1 MKHDL
6 SQSGVAVY
14 TARRRNKSI
23 WMRGSLI
30 VALVVAVLTSYAL
43 IFPARTVGR
52 DLICGQT
59 EHSHTEDCW
68 LAALTCGLE
77 EDETHT
83 HTAAC
88 YTTVLVCGMEEHVHS
103 DGCYAELAPTTEATE
118 ATEAATEPAAT
129 QPEESLPVGTEPE
142 QSSEPVEMQPG
153 EIPVVTEP
161 AAAEPTEP
169 AVTEPVVTEP
179 EPEPARME
187 DTDWWLEFGD
197 EGIDL
202 APYLESAV
210 FQRQQGSVLVEDTVF
225 ENGEI
230 VKAAIVYDIPEQIVT
245 PDCKYVYY
253 KLPEGVR
260 PIERTSGDV
269 MDEGVAVGVYTIT
282 EDGVIHILFNDDF
295 ANGNAIMGTVE
306 FTSRLYANDDGSDRE
321 VEFENDAGTI
331 TIIVPDEQRYDLAME
346 KSGELSSDYNSVE
359 FVLSVISEKGT
370 GAPITVTDQLTN
382 QTPATLFSAA
392 YDPGAFRVVH
402 VDAAGVETVISDYLL
417 VWGEDEMSFT
427 IDPLPALEA
436 GERYEIYY
444 RVELDPDLSGSFELD
459 NDASATAG
467 CLHAETTFFITYV
480 CDITK
485 TGSFNPVTG
494 LIDWV
499 ITVNPESRPVAG
511 WRIEDDL
518 PYPAVGKVLLTNA
531 NGVRYADITP
541 ADGRTIRYT
550 FPSNA
555 PARPYFIRYST
566 LAPTTSETVTN
577 AVRLINDRDTTVVS
591 EVEVSE
597 RAEGVEKSVD
607 AEYLRSNGMVQT
619 YWSFVVSMP
628 AGELESYTFR
638 DLIAAGVVDMNQGSA
653 LDSGLHFGC
662 AAELD
667 AAFRGNLRLVS
678 DGKSWFYGDPGNDYV
693 VFELSYYD
701 AQGNLVEPSDESTP
715 VSHVSFRL
723 SPAKGVSF
731 HGYEIIADRY
741 PTWLDVRGAEIGSY
755 WSYQNNVI
763 LPGGEMDQVNAYFRK
778 GKAFEKQIK
787 LGSRYVGEDA
797 SVNYGDCGGQLEYRL
812 VLDLDALDGESFSV
826 TDLLPAGMELVEDS
840 PRAYFT
846 GESFHGE
853 YLGAFAHPEN
863 FSWQLLPEADGS
875 SRVQFMGSG
884 VTEAMREA
892 YAYVC
897 VVYRVRLTDQEL
909 WNDYTE
915 THRSFVNNAQW
926 GDFTDS
932 HSVTVHNEPKRLEK
946 TGGQLLDQ
954 DGGGLPRIRFSLL
967 INAGAEDLD
976 PESDWITLSD
986 QFSSEIGAGLEL
998 SSIRLYHYDP
1008 SRPDNLGNMVRTN
1021 EYSLSYNS
1029 AERRMT
1035 VTLPDENAYVMC
1047 YDYTVDYTAILDGQ
1061 TTVSNSATLAGRFH
1075 SSTELALKGVS
1086 SSATAWQRVITVT
1099 KVDADN
1105 NAKVLP
1111 GAEFILEYWDK
1122 EQQQWRSADD
1132 SEEPRRYVTDEN
1144 GKIVLNLLGTER
1156 DLDAALLYRFT
1167 EVRAPLGYD
1176 ADGTVMWFICMPKN
1190 NQSYVQVF
1198 EEAAEGSGVTIEEVN
1213 FFAPNGGACYIANPF
1228 TGLTVEKRW
1237 YEQDGREMEKPMRQ
1251 SIDVTLYVSTDPS
1264 GESGKTLVPADEN
1277 VANPVRITAQ
1287 DNWSYTWDA
1296 LPTKNENGEQLY
1308 YFAVEAPVPGF
1319 TTSYI
1324 NNGITGGTIVITNDC
1339 EPYELPATGGTGSR
1353 QFVCLGALMMS
1364 LAALVYIKFKMK
1376 NMEEKQ

>member
-1 MKHDL
+1 MKNDL

-23 WMRGSLI
+23 WMRSSLI

-77 EDETHT
+77 EDENHT
-83 HTAAC
+83 HSAAC

-118 ATEAATEPAAT
+118 AATEPAAT
-129 QPEESLPVGTEPE
+129 QPEESLPVSTEPE
-142 QSSEPVEMQPG
+142 QGTEPAETEPG

-161 AAAEPTEP
+161 V
-169 AVTEPVVTEP
+169 VTEPDEPVPTEP
-179 EPEPARME
+179 EPEPVTEPVKME
-187 DTDWWLEFGD
+187 DTDWWMELSY

-225 ENGEI
+225 ENGET
-230 VKAAIVYDIPEQIVT
+230 VKASIVYDIPEQIVT

-253 KLPEGVR
+253 ALPEGVR
-260 PIERTSGDV
+260 PVERTSGDV
-269 MDEGVAVGVYTIT
+269 MDDGVAVGVYTIT

-306 FTSRLYANDDGSDRE
+306 FSSWLYANDDGSDRV
-321 VEFENDAGTI
+321 VEFENGAGTI
-331 TIIVPDEQRYDLAME
+331 TIVVPDEQRYDLAME
-346 KSGELSSDYNSVE
+346 KSGELSSDYSSAE
-359 FVLSVISEKGT
+359 FVLSVFSEKGS

-392 YDPGAFRVVH
+392 YDSADFQVFH
-402 VDAAGVETVISDYLL
+402 FDAEGNMDEICDYLL
-417 VWGEDEMSFT
+417 VWGEDGMSFT

-436 GERYEIYY
+436 GERYEICY
-444 RVELDPDLSGSFELD
+444 RVELEPDLSGSFELD
-459 NDASATAG
+459 NEASATAG
-467 CLHAETTFFITYV
+467 ILHAETSFFITYV

-499 ITVNPESRPVAG
+499 ITVNPESRPVGG

-541 ADGRTIRYT
+541 ANGRTIRYT

-566 LAPTTSETVTN
+566 LAPTTSETVIN
-577 AVRLINDRDTTVVS
+577 SVRLINDRDTTVVS

-597 RAEGVEKSVD
+597 RAEGVEKSVEAD
-607 AEYLRSNGMVQT
+607 YLRSNGMVQT

-638 DLIAAGVVDMNQGSA
+638 DLISAGVVDLNQGSA
-653 LDSGLHFGC
+653 LDSGLHFGY

-667 AAFRGNLRLVS
+667 AAFRGNLHLVS
-678 DGKSWFYGDPGNDYV
+678 DGKSWYYGDPENDYV
-693 VFELSYYD
+693 VFTLSYYD
-701 AQGNLVEPSDESTP
+701 AQGNPIDPADESTP
-715 VSHVSFRL
+715 VAHVSFRL
-723 SPAKGVSF
+723 NPAKGYSF
-731 HGYEIIADRY
+731 HGYEIIADDY
-741 PTWLDVRGAEIGSY
+741 PTWLDVRGAEIGDY
-755 WSYQNNVI
+755 WTYQNNVI
-763 LPGGEMDQVNAYFRK
+763 LPGGELDQVNAYFRK

-787 LGSRYVGEDA
+787 LGSRYADEDVSLSYA
-797 SVNYGDCGGQLEYRL
+797 DCGGELEYRL
-812 VLDLDALDGESFSV
+812 LLDLDALDDESFTV
-826 TDLLPAGMELVEDS
+826 TDLLPAGMELVEGS

-853 YLGAFAHPEN
+853 YLGI
-863 FSWQLLPEADGS
+863 FSRPGSFSCRTEPGEGEAT
-875 SRVQFMGSG
+875 RLIFEGSG
-884 VTEAMREA
+884 VTEAMRNA
-892 YAYVC
+892 YAYIC
-897 VVYRVRLTDQEL
+897 IVYRVRLTDDSL

-915 THRSFVNNAQW
+915 NTQCFTNNAQW

-946 TGGQLLDQ
+946 TGGQLLDAE
-954 DGGGLPRIRFSLL
+954 GAGLPRIRFSLL

-976 PESDWITLSD
+976 PERDWITLTD
-986 QFSSEIGAGLEL
+986 EFSSEISAGLEL

-1008 SRPDNLGNMVRTN
+1008 SRPDKLGNAVRTN
-1021 EYSLSYNS
+1021 EYSLSYN
-1029 AERRMT
+1029 AAQRRMT
-1035 VTLPDENAYVMC
+1035 VTLPDENAYVML

-1061 TTVSNSATLAGRFH
+1061 TTVSNSASLAGRFH
-1075 SSTELALKGVS
+1075 SGTEIALKGVS

-1111 GAEFILEYWDK
+1111 GAEFTLEYWDP
-1122 EQQQWRSADD
+1122 EAQQWLPAGDSA
-1132 SEEPRRYVTDEN
+1132 EPKHYVTDEN
-1144 GKIVLNLLGTER
+1144 GKIILNLLGTER
-1156 DLDAALLYRFT
+1156 DLDSGILYRFT
-1167 EVRAPLGYD
+1167 EFRAPVGYD
-1176 ADGTVMWFICMPKN
+1176 ADGTVVWFICMPKG
-1190 NQSYVQVF
+1190 NQSHVQIF
-1198 EEAAEGSGVTIEEVN
+1198 EAAGAGSGIHVDDVM
-1213 FFAPNGGACYIANPF
+1213 FFAPNGGSCFIANPF

-1237 YEQDGREMEKPMRQ
+1237 YEQDGREMQKPMRKY
-1251 SIDVTLYVSTDPS
+1251 IDVTLYVTTDPS
-1264 GESGKTLVPADEN
+1264 GETGKTLVPADEN
-1277 VANPVRITAQ
+1277 VANPVRITAE
-1287 DNWSYTWDA
+1287 DEWSYTWDA
-1296 LPTKNENGEQLY
+1296 LPSQNENGEKLY
-1308 YFAVEAPVPGF
+1308 YFAEEAPVPGF

-1339 EPYELPATGGTGSR
+1339 EPYELPATGGIGSR
-1353 QFVCLGALMMS
+1353 QFVGLGVLVMS
-1364 LAALVYIKFKMK
+1364 LTAVVYIITKFKK
-1376 NMEEKQ
+1376 MEEKQ